1 MTGVLKRRAE
11 TQTREE
17 GHVTLEETEMGRMRP
32 QARDAG
38 STRSWKRPKDPTL
51 EPPEAAMTRLHLDF
65 TLLASK

>member
-1 MTGVLKRRAE
+1 M
-11 TQTREE
+11 
-17 GHVTLEETEMGRMRP
+17 TLEETETGRMRP